1 MSALPPL
8 PKGFT
13 VDGDQPPAQ
22 ASGLPP
28 LPQGFTVDQPAAPPP
43 EPVPAKPMGLREQV
57 NEGARRFMA
66 EDPRAQAAMGI
77 QEAAAA
83 LPGMPLDAIYGAGNF
98 LRRQFD
104 LPEADPAHSGLGD
117 IRPWMGQGWIDR
129 AARNGLIDSNRPAP
143 ATELGR
149 AARKA
154 GAFGATALASGP
166 GSLLP
171 TATSFVGSEIGRAV
185 DPGGPGETIGAFA
198 GGFTPMAVEQ
208 GIARG
213 SQAIKYGLRGSDTT
227 GRLKVIDAVN
237 DARVAGTSPT
247 VGQTGATGF
256 SRYFE
261 GILKH
266 APGAV
271 GTFKT
276 ALEDQAK
283 SIGARIT
290 QIADRLSRNADEVS
304 AGQAGLRGVRSFTD
318 SFKNKASRLYSD
330 LDAEIPAQTQ
340 VQVASTVAELQKI
353 TKPISGAPGVTEI
366 TANNQL
372 NKVATALIDDVQ
384 KGGGSIPYEGLKQ
397 LRTWVGERLG
407 APSLT
412 NDLPQAQLKA
422 LYGALSDDMRAAAT
436 AQGASAE
443 RAFNRANDFYR
454 AGSKRIDDHLERLAK
469 QGAEPEKV
477 FEALWRGR
485 GGETFIQTVR
495 RSIPDS
501 DWKTVAA
508 AALKR
513 LGDAKNSVQSAAGD
527 VWSSET
533 FLTRWNEL
541 SPSAKQAF
549 FGGSSLGTLRH
560 DLDAIARTAERI
572 REQAKVLHNSSGTTP
587 TAVNVGAAA
596 TALTAA
602 GTGNFHIAAGIGAA
616 AVLSNVSAR
625 LMTNPAFVSWLAK
638 TTSVPA
644 TQMPARLGLLTA
656 IAANNPDIRDDVK
669 AYLDGFSATQGQAD
683 STEETPPR

>member
-1 MSALPPL
+1 
-8 PKGFT
+8 
-13 VDGDQPPAQ
+13 
-22 ASGLPP
+22 
-28 LPQGFTVDQPAAPPP
+28 
-43 EPVPAKPMGLREQV
+43 
-57 NEGARRFMA
+57 
-66 EDPRAQAAMGI
+66 
-77 QEAAAA
+77 
-83 LPGMPLDAIYGAGNF
+83 
-98 LRRQFD
+98 
-104 LPEADPAHSGLGD
+104 
-117 IRPWMGQGWIDR
+117 
-129 AARNGLIDSNRPAP
+129 
-143 ATELGR
+143 
-149 AARKA
+149 
-154 GAFGATALASGP
+154 
-166 GSLLP
+166 
-171 TATSFVGSEIGRAV
+171 
-185 DPGGPGETIGAFA
+185 
-198 GGFTPMAVEQ
+198 MAVEQ

-213 SQAIKYGLRGSDTT
+213 SQAIKYGLRGSDTA
-227 GRLKVIDAVN
+227 GRLKVVDAIT
-237 DARVAGTSPT
+237 DARTAGTSPT

-261 GILKH
+261 GLLKN

-271 GTFKT
+271 GTVKT

-283 SIGARIT
+283 AIGTRIT
-290 QIADRLSRNADEVS
+290 QMADRLSRNADEVS
-304 AGQAGLRGVRSFTD
+304 AGQSGLRGVRSFTE
-318 SFKNKASRLYSD
+318 SFKNKASRLYSA
-330 LDAEIPAQTQ
+330 LDAEIPAQTN
-340 VQVASTVAELQKI
+340 VPVTNTVAALQKI
-353 TKPISGAPGVTEI
+353 TKPISGAPGVSEI

-372 NKVATALIDDVQ
+372 NQVATALIDDV
-384 KGGGSIPYEGLKQ
+384 KNGGGAIPYEGLKQ

-422 LYGALSDDMRAAAT
+422 LYGALSEDMKAAAT
-436 AQGASAE
+436 SQGAAAE
-443 RAFNRANDFYR
+443 RAFNRANDYYR
-454 AGSKRIDDHLERLAK
+454 AGSARIDNHLERLGK
-469 QGAEPEKV
+469 LGAEPEKL

-495 RSIPDS
+495 RSIPDA
-501 DWKTVAA
+501 DWKDVAA

-513 LGDAKNSVQSAAGD
+513 LGDAKNSAQNAAGD

-549 FGGSSLGTLRH
+549 FGGSGLGGLRH

-587 TAVNVGAAA
+587 TAVNLSAAA
-596 TALTAA
+596 AALTAA
-602 GTGNFHIAAGIGAA
+602 GTGNIHIAAGIGGAA
-616 AVLSNVSAR
+616 LLSNVSAR

-669 AYLDGFSATQGQAD
+669 DYLSGFSGTQVQSG